1 MFVLSQS
8 DIRGGIFPIYATLA
22 AAKEQD
28 SWEIAFPFHF
38 SLVWC
43 QNGKHFEIHTS
54 VFSTTSR
61 IYSRSFSNNEA
72 RWNWW
77 HFREPFFFLSRGSC
91 RLEMIYCT
99 RPWSVTVRSGKIVR
113 YYVVFLTLNE
123 GVCIHKTPGMKKACK
138 TSGLNRWQQG
148 NSQVH
153 RGKSRG
159 RSTSGEL
166 VWGCFGIH
174 LG

>member
-61 IYSRSFSNNEA
+61 IYSRSFSNNVA
-72 RWNWW
+72 RLKLMT
-77 HFREPFFFLSRGSC
+77 FQGAFFFFSVEVRQTFCFVGTVLIWRNNGF
-91 RLEMIYCT
+91 LECE
-99 RPWSVTVRSGKIVR
+99 W
-113 YYVVFLTLNE
+113 
-123 GVCIHKTPGMKKACK
+123 AA
-138 TSGLNRWQQG
+138 
-148 NSQVH
+148 
-153 RGKSRG
+153 
-159 RSTSGEL
+159 
-166 VWGCFGIH
+166 
-174 LG
+174 